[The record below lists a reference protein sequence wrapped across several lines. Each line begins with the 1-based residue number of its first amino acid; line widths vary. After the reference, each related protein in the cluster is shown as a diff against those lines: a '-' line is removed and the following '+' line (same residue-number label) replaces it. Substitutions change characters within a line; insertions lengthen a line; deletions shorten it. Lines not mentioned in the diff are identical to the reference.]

1 MSERST
7 TPSRELTE
15 EPIEQEEKVLRT
27 RKISTPKKAGRASPN
42 PNTPKRSRRISGGTI
57 NEGVSVTV
65 LETLVEDDEEKNDDV
80 THNSQ
85 IAITLG
91 DVLKSEDQISVS
103 PKSSRITRSKRYHM
117 IFSALTSSNTFSLKI
132 IPKI

>member
-42 PNTPKRSRRISGGTI
+42 PNTPKRSRRISGGTG
-57 NEGVSVTV
+57 NEAVSVTV

-80 THNSQ
+80 THNSK

-91 DVLKSEDQISVS
+91 DVLRSEAQISVS

-117 IFSALTSSNTFSLKI
+117 IFSALTSSNTFSQ
-132 IPKI
+132 

>member
-80 THNSQ
+80 THNSK

-91 DVLKSEDQISVS
+91 DVLRSEAQISVS

-117 IFSALTSSNTFSLKI
+117 IFSALTSSNTFSQ
-132 IPKI
+132 